1 MVSKV
6 ISAVLALIVTSVMYA
21 EWMHKADK
29 TDRNVVSEAIRTA
42 FDDGVLLSYGYPHL
56 KNFISRDN
64 LSGLDQ
70 GAECFYVQM
79 IMYREKGDPRSNAL
93 NPGYYS
99 QGDSDFNCATAENLV
114 TGTPERLND
123 RSVWQ
128 VAYKPR
134 LWHGVKAVLLTA
146 LPFLHY
152 SQITWLIQLTTFCSL
167 ALFAMLVVAANRQ
180 VGLAFIP
187 FVLSGYYC
195 SSILFFGGVVYS
207 MPLMAMVL
215 WGVLWLGYRIVF
227 GTKHRA
233 LELFFVTTGGTLH
246 SFFFQMDGAEI
257 YSVSLIFFIEVF
269 LSPEGPNRRSLKRSF
284 ESCAFYIVGFV
295 GSTLFKNLLVA
306 LSAGSLGALYELA
319 QNIMI
324 RTGAVSDSGQ
334 KIGLFDIVHGQFHW
348 YGIAGYSV
356 NSLYYWVNASKYVF
370 VFLAVITLTIL
381 VYFYKKGRR
390 KEFEQIGIGFC
401 GATLMMAVV
410 VGRYMVLRQ
419 HSDIHIF
426 FVSRYLFVFAGAAYF
441 YGAWLFS
448 IASKQLLFRTTIA
461 FESLGEGVKLISC
474 LPFFSTVMPCYVEP
488 TH

>member
-1 MVSKV
+1 MSMVSKV
-6 ISAVLALIVTSVMYA
+6 VSAVLALIITTVVYA
-21 EWMHKADK
+21 EWMQKADK
-29 TDRNVVSEAIRTA
+29 CDRNVVREAIRTA
-42 FDDGVLLSYGYPHL
+42 FADGVLLSYGYPHL
-56 KNFISRDN
+56 KNFTSRDN

-79 IMYREKGDPRSNAL
+79 IMYREKGNPRSNSL

-99 QGDSDFNCATAENLV
+99 TGKSDFNCAAAKMLV
-114 TGTPERLND
+114 TGTPEQLDD

-180 VGLAFIP
+180 VGLAYIP
-187 FVLSGYYC
+187 FVLSAYYC

-207 MPLMAMVL
+207 LPFMAMVL
-215 WGVLWLGYRIVF
+215 WGVIWLGYRIVF

-233 LELFFVTTGGTLH
+233 LELFFVTAGGTLH

-257 YSVSLIFFIEVF
+257 YAVSLIFFIEIF
-269 LSPEGPNRRSLKRSF
+269 LSPEGPSRRSLKNAF
-284 ESCAFYIVGFV
+284 ESCAFYVVGFV

-306 LSAGSLGALYELA
+306 LFAGSLSPLYALME
-319 QNIMI
+319 NIAL
-324 RTGAVSDSGQ
+324 RAGSVSETGR
-334 KIGLFDIVHGQFHW
+334 KIGLFAIVHGQFHW
-348 YGIAGYSV
+348 YGIAGYGV
-356 NSLYYWVNASKYVF
+356 NILYYWVNASKYIF
-370 VFLAVITLTIL
+370 VFLAVITVIIL
-381 VYFYKKGRR
+381 VYFYKKGKR
-390 KEFEQIGIGFC
+390 KECEQIGIGFC
-401 GATLMMAVV
+401 GALLMMAVV

-448 IASKQLLFRTTIA
+448 TVQSACRLEQH
-461 FESLGEGVKLISC
+461 SLSGLAEKA
-474 LPFFSTVMPCYVEP
+474 
-488 TH
+488 